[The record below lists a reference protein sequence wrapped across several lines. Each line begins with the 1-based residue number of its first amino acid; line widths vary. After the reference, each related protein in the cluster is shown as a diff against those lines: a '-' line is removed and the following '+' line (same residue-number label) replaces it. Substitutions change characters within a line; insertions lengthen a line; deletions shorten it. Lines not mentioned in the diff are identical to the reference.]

1 MKNAFDG
8 LISRLETVEERISE
22 LENLSVTTTKSRKQR
37 KQRLENQQKKTK
49 KKKKTKQSTQGLW
62 NNYKRCNISIMR
74 VSEQEREKGR
84 K

>member
-37 KQRLENQQKKTK
+37 KQRLENQ
-49 KKKKTKQSTQGLW
+49 
-62 NNYKRCNISIMR
+62 
-74 VSEQEREKGR
+74 
-84 K
+84 